1 MGRLGAVCPPSA
13 FAVTV
18 EATVGSI
25 CVCVFVGEGRQVFRS
40 QEALLGP
47 PQPGDL
53 GSGRFGP
60 GLVQVHR
67 HAHMWLQRQLFEHR
81 AHGGVGAGGDG
92 WGGRW
97 GGG

>member
-1 MGRLGAVCPPSA
+1 
-13 FAVTV
+13 
-18 EATVGSI
+18 
-25 CVCVFVGEGRQVFRS
+25 
-40 QEALLGP
+40 
-47 PQPGDL
+47 
-53 GSGRFGP
+53 
-60 GLVQVHR
+60 VQVHR